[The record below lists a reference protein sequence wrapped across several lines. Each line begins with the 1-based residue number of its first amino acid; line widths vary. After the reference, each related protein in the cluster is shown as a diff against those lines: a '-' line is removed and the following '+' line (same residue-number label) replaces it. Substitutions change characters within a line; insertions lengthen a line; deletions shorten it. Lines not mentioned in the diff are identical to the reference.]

1 MDEPP
6 STFPLFGK
14 DIDLRNAASIDLSA
28 SNALLAEVDL
38 DDQHDFEEFIQNEI
52 TRNRGDC
59 GIGGYLE
66 DRVIYRRSAHF
77 ENADASRSIHLGID
91 VWLPAYSQ
99 VYAPVDGVVHSFG
112 INDNYADYGG
122 TLILQHM
129 GDNGPFWTLYGHIS
143 HESIQ
148 GLEEGD
154 EISKGDPI
162 AQLGDWDENGN
173 WPAHLHF
180 QVILDILDNQGDF
193 PGVCK
198 EEEVEYFKKI
208 CPNPMDFLGLKSIYQ

>member
-6 STFPLFGK
+6 SIFPLFGK
-14 DIDLRNAASIDLSA
+14 EIDLHKAVPIDLSA
-28 SNALLAEVDL
+28 GNSLLAEIDL
-38 DDQHDFEEFIQNEI
+38 DDQHDFEEFISTEI
-52 TRNRGDC
+52 ARKNAVC

-66 DRVIYRRSAHF
+66 NRVIYRRSAHF

-91 VWLPAYSQ
+91 VWLPAYTQ
-99 VYAPVDGVVHSFG
+99 VFAPVDGVIHSFG

-122 TLILQHM
+122 TLILQHQ
-129 GDNGPFWTLYGHIS
+129 GDSGPYWTLYGHIS

-154 EISKGDPI
+154 EIIAGSPI
-162 AQLGDWDENGN
+162 AQLGDWNENGN
-173 WPAHLHF
+173 WPPHLHF
-180 QVILDILDNQGDF
+180 QVILDILDNHGDF

-198 EEEVEYFKKI
+198 IDEVDYFKKI
-208 CPNPMDFLGLKSIYQ
+208 CPDPREFLGL